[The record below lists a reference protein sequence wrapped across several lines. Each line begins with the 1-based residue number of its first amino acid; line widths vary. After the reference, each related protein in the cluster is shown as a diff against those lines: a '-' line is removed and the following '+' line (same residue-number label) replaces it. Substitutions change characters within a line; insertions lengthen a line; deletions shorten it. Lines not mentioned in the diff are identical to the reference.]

1 MDDQEKQKTNFIR
14 QIVEADI
21 AAGKNDGRV
30 QTRFPPEPNGYL
42 HIGHAKAICLDFDIA
57 KKFQGECYLRFDD
70 TNPEKEDIEYVEAI
84 EKDLKWLGYS
94 WDERQTYASD
104 YFPKLHGFAL
114 NLIQEGKAYVDS
126 QSADEIRLL
135 RGTLTEP
142 GKNSPYRDRPID
154 ENMDLFQKMAN
165 GVFDEG
171 EHVLRAKINMASPN
185 INMRDPTLYRIRK
198 IVHQR
203 TGDTWCIYPMYDF
216 AHTLSDVLEGTTHSL
231 CTLEFEDHRPL
242 YEWFLENLPVQNY
255 PRQIEFSRLNLMF
268 TVMSKRKLSQLVD
281 EGHVGGWHDPRM
293 PTLSG
298 LRRRGYTAA
307 SIRDFIGRIGI
318 TKKDNLIELG
328 SLENCLREE
337 LNETAPRRFAVLRPL
352 KVVIDNYPQDKEE
365 LLDAA
370 NHPNRPDLG
379 SRQIPFCREI
389 YIESDDFR
397 EDPPRKFR
405 RLSPGSEVRLRYGYI
420 IKCEEVIKDQ
430 SGEVI
435 ELRCSY
441 DPETRSGSEQAQR
454 KVKGTIHWV
463 SARHAIQR
471 ELHLYDRLFIAP
483 NPDQGTDDFKRHL
496 NPDSLEIL
504 KNSMLEPI
512 LEAAKPAERFQF
524 ERQGYFTIDTEF
536 PDRSVFSRTVTLRD
550 SWAKIERQAAIEES
564 RQA

>member
-1 MDDQEKQKTNFIR
+1 
-14 QIVEADI
+14 
-21 AAGKNDGRV
+21 
-30 QTRFPPEPNGYL
+30 
-42 HIGHAKAICLDFDIA
+42 
-57 KKFQGECYLRFDD
+57 
-70 TNPEKEDIEYVEAI
+70 
-84 EKDLKWLGYS
+84 
-94 WDERQTYASD
+94 
-104 YFPKLHGFAL
+104 
-114 NLIQEGKAYVDS
+114 
-126 QSADEIRLL
+126 
-135 RGTLTEP
+135 
-142 GKNSPYRDRPID
+142 
-154 ENMDLFQKMAN
+154 
-165 GVFDEG
+165 
-171 EHVLRAKINMASPN
+171 
-185 INMRDPTLYRIRK
+185 
-198 IVHQR
+198 
-203 TGDTWCIYPMYDF
+203 
-216 AHTLSDVLEGTTHSL
+216 
-231 CTLEFEDHRPL
+231 
-242 YEWFLENLPVQNY
+242 
-255 PRQIEFSRLNLMF
+255 MF

-352 KVVIDNYPQDKEE
+352 KVVIENYPQDKEE

-483 NPDQGTDDFKRHL
+483 NPDQGTGDFKRHL